1 MVKCLVPWA
10 VGIVVLGLIGI
21 PYAQIA
27 SAQLPPSGLPT
38 VTWRPLLIG
47 AGGQLTGIDI
57 APDGTKV
64 VKADV
69 FGAYIWNATTSRWD
83 QLVTA
88 SSGRTAVARAQGV
101 WEIRIA
107 PSLTTRLFMIYDNDV
122 YRSDDRGASW
132 LKMPLQE
139 ISGADANGKEKFA
152 NQKMAVDPVNP
163 NVVYVGTP
171 TNGVW
176 RSFDAGATW
185 KRIGDIV
192 VGTSPGNAGI
202 VFDPSSGTT
211 NGRTNT
217 IYVPSYGQGVWRS
230 ADAGATW
237 TQIANTTLGGPT
249 KVWTAQIGPD
259 GIYWCSDH
267 SDVWK
272 YSSGTWAKVLPNGR
286 QFAASAVVTDPKI
299 PGRVILSG
307 PEGGKGGAETL
318 DNGATWVGRDYWH
331 PAWPQPGQHQIAT
344 DIPWL
349 ADSDTSYMTIGDM
362 KIDPT
367 DGLVYFAE
375 GIGVWK
381 ADWPKAFVPFNWTSQ
396 SLGIEELVAND
407 IVAPPGGKPITAS
420 WDRPFFRS
428 DDPTKFPSKY
438 GPINGAFAG
447 GWGLDYASSDP
458 SFIVGL
464 ANWYA
469 KDISGY
475 SADGGQ
481 TWHQFAAKPDWK
493 LGGCIAAATPL
504 NIVWVSGN
512 NGLPYYTKD
521 GGASWKLAPG
531 LPSDGW
537 IFAYY
542 LRRHII
548 TADRVDIGTFFLYN
562 FKYGLYKSTDGG
574 EHWSLVHRGEIAPS
588 SGFNARL
595 RATADHAGHLWFSS
609 GPQSTAHPYSGGH
622 FKHSTDGG
630 VTWRTIPQVLEVSDF
645 GFGKPRTS
653 GGYPAIYIVGW
664 VDGIYGIWR
673 SDDEAASWT
682 NIGKYPNDNIDAITV
697 INGDMNAYG
706 VVYVGFRGSGFAYGK
721 LQHH

>member
-1 MVKCLVPWA
+1 MFKCRLA
-10 VGIVVLGLIGI
+10 RSVGILVLGLINA
-21 PYAQIA
+21 PYTQIA
-27 SAQLPPSGLPT
+27 SAQLSPGGLPT
-38 VTWRPLLIG
+38 VTWRPLAIG

-64 VKADV
+64 VKADA
-69 FGAYIWNATTSRWD
+69 FGAYIWNATTNRWD

-88 SSGRTAVARAQGV
+88 DRMPVAPHGGVGRSRAVARAAGV

-107 PSLTTRLFMIYDNDV
+107 PSLTTRLFMIYDGDV

-132 LKMPLQE
+132 LKMPLPG
-139 ISGADANGKEKFA
+139 ILGADANGSGKFA
-152 NQKMAVDPVNP
+152 NQKMAVDPINP
-163 NVVYVGTP
+163 NVVYVGTL
-171 TNGVW
+171 TNGTW

-185 KRIGDIV
+185 ERINEIA
-192 VGTSPGNAGI
+192 VGTTPGIAGI

-211 NGRTNT
+211 KDRTNT
-217 IYVPSYGQGVWRS
+217 IYVPSFGQGVWRS
-230 ADAGATW
+230 TDAGATW
-237 TQIANTTLGGPT
+237 TQIAGITLDGPT
-249 KVWTAQIGPD
+249 KVWTAQIGAD

-267 SDVWK
+267 IDVWK
-272 YSSGTWAKVLPNGR
+272 FDSGTWTKVKHYN
-286 QFAASAVVTDPKI
+286 ATAVVSDPKMA
-299 PGRVILSG
+299 GRVILSAQ
-307 PEGGKGGAETL
+307 GGKGLETL
-318 DNGATWVGRDYWH
+318 DNGVTWIGDWQ
-331 PAWPQPGQHQIAT
+331 WTSDGLHQIAT

-349 ADSDTSYMTIGDM
+349 ANSDTKWMTIGDM

-381 ADWPKAFVPFNWTSQ
+381 ADWPKTFVPFNWISQ

-407 IVAPPGGKPITAS
+407 VIAPPGGKPITAS

-428 DDPTKFPSKY
+428 NDPTEFPSKY
-438 GPINGAFAG
+438 GPIDGEFAG
-447 GWGLDYASSDP
+447 GWGIDYASSDP

-464 ANWYA
+464 ANWRA
-469 KDISGY
+469 RDISGY
-475 SADGGQ
+475 SPDGGQ
-481 TWHQFAAKPDWK
+481 TWYEFAAKPVWK
-493 LGGCIAAATPL
+493 QGGCIAAATPL

-542 LRRHII
+542 VKRHIV

-562 FKYGLYKSTDGG
+562 FKHGLYKSTDGG
-574 EHWSLVHRGEIAPS
+574 DHWSLIYPRAIAPS

-595 RATADHAGHLWFSS
+595 RATPGHAGHLWFTS
-609 GPQSTAHPYSGGH
+609 GPQLPPHPYSKGR
-622 FKHSTDGG
+622 FIRSTDGG
-630 VTWRTIPQVLEVSDF
+630 ETWRTIPLVLEVIDF
-645 GFGKPRTS
+645 GFGKPKTS

-664 VDGIYGIWR
+664 VNGKYGIWR
-673 SDDEAASWT
+673 SDDEATNWT
-682 NIGKYPNDNIDAITV
+682 NIGKYPNEIIDEIGV
-697 INGDMNAYG
+697 INGDMNTYG
-706 VVYVGFRGSGFAYGK
+706 VVYVGFHGSGFAYGN
-721 LQHH
+721 LEYR